1 MNDRDSMTYDEFR
14 EALDEAI
21 WQELEIDSRMTDRE
35 MREFWLELYTVE
47 QVAENY
53 VRKFHEER

>member
-1 MNDRDSMTYDEFR
+1 MNDRDSMTYDEFK
-14 EALDEAI
+14 EAVDEAI

-35 MREFWLELYTVE
+35 MREFWLEFYTVE

-53 VRKFHEER
+53 VKEFHEER